1 MTTHVATKACHNHL
15 SIGGRNFCRQASWDC
30 QHVCRSGIVGATW
43 ASPRVP
49 STSSIRVVESAE
61 VPPMVADV
69 PRFAI
74 LPFCALHKFGC
85 GRPATSRQRMDGGL
99 CSATPGDSWARSSS
113 RHLRY
118 ANAKAHDAASEIN
131 RAPSMPHPVL
141 NASKRQRSADEENPS
156 RRTMYSP
163 DATPQI

>member
-1 MTTHVATKACHNHL
+1 MTTHVATKA
-15 SIGGRNFCRQASWDC
+15 SNFARQALWDC
-30 QHVCRSGIVGATW
+30 QHVCRSGIVGSTW
-43 ASPRVP
+43 AISRFPTR
-49 STSSIRVVESAE
+49 SSVRVVASAE

-69 PRFAI
+69 PRLAI

-99 CSATPGDSWARSSS
+99 CSATPGDSWAGNSS

-131 RAPSMPHPVL
+131 RAPSMPHLVL
-141 NASKRQRSADEENPS
+141 NASKPQRSADEENPS